1 MTYSTPSRMTEA
13 TEESKR
19 RQIRRLKSAL
29 REELLGDS
37 EPTPS
42 DLSLIRRAT
51 LAELALRDLEERYAA
66 GEPINPTDL
75 VRIGNMHDRTV
86 RAFRSGRKA
95 TKPAKAMTF
104 QQRMAARNAKWANA
118 EDDDD
123 DETI

>member
-1 MTYSTPSRMTEA
+1 MTDSTPSRMTEA

-19 RQIRRLKSAL
+19 RQIRRLKAAL

-95 TKPAKAMTF
+95 AKPTTPKTF
-104 QQRMAARNAKWANA
+104 EERMAARQRKIEQQEESDN
-118 EDDDD
+118 DD
-123 DETI
+123 TI